1 MRSAAFRHRI
11 DAEAERRECADSDCT
26 DHQRDVRSMSEDE
39 PRDPSPE
46 ESATTPGDVGRRIA
60 ARRKELGLSRQEV
73 AERSGSATTYIQYLE
88 EQQAMPSMSFMLRL
102 ANALDTTVSEL
113 TGSTMDLPP
122 GTGHAGY
129 HSQLI
134 ELSADECRKL
144 LSTHGV
150 GRISVSTAEGPAVVP
165 VNYVVVGTFLAFRTV
180 AGATPAAAAGHVV
193 AFEVDHIDDAL
204 SQGWSVLAIGTASTV
219 TDPNVVQNLNEA
231 AYTDPWPDGR
241 RDLWLTITP
250 TRLTGRR
257 IHVHQ
262 SHTPPSG

>member
-1 MRSAAFRHRI
+1 
-11 DAEAERRECADSDCT
+11 
-26 DHQRDVRSMSEDE
+26 MSEEE
-39 PRDPSPE
+39 PREPSRE
-46 ESATTPGDVGRRIA
+46 ERATAPGDVGRRVA
-60 ARRKELGLSRQEV
+60 ARREELGLSRQEV

-88 EQQAMPSMSFMLRL
+88 EQQSMPSMSFMLRL

-113 TGSTMDLPP
+113 TGSNMDLPP

-134 ELSADECRKL
+134 ELSADECREL

-150 GRISVSTAEGPAVVP
+150 GRIAVSTTEGPSVVP
-165 VNYVVVGTFLAFRTV
+165 VNYVVVGSLLAFRTA
-180 AGATPAAAAGHVV
+180 AGATPAAAAGHMV

-204 SQGWSVLAIGTASTV
+204 SQGWSVLATGTASTV
-219 TDPNVVQNLNEA
+219 TDPNVVQNLNEV

-241 RDLWLTITP
+241 RDLWLTIAP

-257 IHVHQ
+257 IHVRQ

>member
-1 MRSAAFRHRI
+1 MLRPDGANARTVITPTSN
-11 DAEAERRECADSDCT
+11 SDCT
-26 DHQRDVRSMSEDE
+26 DQQRDVRSMSEEE

-46 ESATTPGDVGRRIA
+46 ERVTAPGDVGRRIA
-60 ARRKELGLSRQEV
+60 ARREELGLTRQEV

-88 EQQAMPSMSFMLRL
+88 EQPAMPSMSFMLRL

-113 TGSTMDLPP
+113 TGSSMDLPP
-122 GTGHAGY
+122 GTGHAGC
-129 HSQLI
+129 HSELI
-134 ELSADECRKL
+134 ELSADECRAL

-150 GRISVSTAEGPAVVP
+150 GRISVSTTDGPTVVP
-165 VNYVVVGTFLAFRTV
+165 VNYVVVDGLLAFRTA
-180 AGATPAAAAGHVV
+180 AGATPAGAAGHVV

-219 TDPNVVQNLNEA
+219 DDPNVVQHLNEV
-231 AYTDPWPDGR
+231 AYTDPWPDGP
-241 RDLWLTITP
+241 RDLWLTIAP

-257 IHVHQ
+257 IRVRQ

>member
-1 MRSAAFRHRI
+1 
-11 DAEAERRECADSDCT
+11 
-26 DHQRDVRSMSEDE
+26 MSEEEAQE
-39 PRDPSPE
+39 PLRG
-46 ESATTPGDVGRRIA
+46 ESATAPGDLGRRVA
-60 ARRKELGLSRQEV
+60 ARREELGLSRQEV
-73 AERSGSATTYIQYLE
+73 AERSGSATTYIQHLE
-88 EQQAMPSMSFMLRL
+88 EQQAMPGMSFMLRL

-113 TGSTMDLPP
+113 TGSSMDLPP
-122 GTGHAGY
+122 GTGRAGY

-134 ELSADECRKL
+134 ELSADECRAL

-150 GRISVSTAEGPAVVP
+150 GRIAVSTTQGPVVVP
-165 VNYVVVGTFLAFRTV
+165 VNYVVVGSLLAFRT
-180 AGATPAAAAGHVV
+180 APGATPAAAAGHVV

-219 TDPNVVQNLNEA
+219 TDPKEVQELNEV

-241 RDLWLTITP
+241 RDLWLTIAP

-257 IHVHQ
+257 IQVRQ

>member
-1 MRSAAFRHRI
+1 
-11 DAEAERRECADSDCT
+11 
-26 DHQRDVRSMSEDE
+26 
-39 PRDPSPE
+39 
-46 ESATTPGDVGRRIA
+46 
-60 ARRKELGLSRQEV
+60 
-73 AERSGSATTYIQYLE
+73 
-88 EQQAMPSMSFMLRL
+88 MPSMSFMLRL

-113 TGSTMDLPP
+113 TGSNMDLPP

-134 ELSADECRKL
+134 ELSADECREL

-150 GRISVSTAEGPAVVP
+150 GRIAVSTTEGPSVVP
-165 VNYVVVGTFLAFRTV
+165 VNYVVVGSLLAFRTA

-204 SQGWSVLAIGTASTV
+204 SQGWSVLATGTASTV
-219 TDPNVVQNLNEA
+219 TDPNVVQSLNEV

-241 RDLWLTITP
+241 RDLWLTIAP

-257 IHVHQ
+257 IHVRQ
-262 SHTPPSG
+262 SHSPPSG

>member
-1 MRSAAFRHRI
+1 
-11 DAEAERRECADSDCT
+11 
-26 DHQRDVRSMSEDE
+26 MSEEE
-39 PRDPSPE
+39 PRNPSRE
-46 ESATTPGDVGRRIA
+46 KHAKAPGDVGRRVA
-60 ARRKELGLSRQEV
+60 ARREELGLSRQEV
-73 AERSGSATTYIQYLE
+73 AERSGSATPYIQYVE

-113 TGSTMDLPP
+113 TGSSMDLPP

-129 HSQLI
+129 HSRLI
-134 ELSADECRKL
+134 ELSADECREL

-165 VNYVVVGTFLAFRTV
+165 VNYVVVGSLLAFRTA

-193 AFEVDHIDDAL
+193 AFEVDHIDVAL
-204 SQGWSVLAIGTASTV
+204 SQGWSVLATGTASTV
-219 TDPNVVQNLNEA
+219 TDPNVVHKLNEA

-241 RDLWLTITP
+241 RGLWLTIAP

-257 IHVHQ
+257 IHVRQ
-262 SHTPPSG
+262 GPTPPPG